1 VRGAAGRV
9 PPGRGGSG
17 AAGARS
23 DGFVLGQSETALS
36 ESTAPRPRGPA
47 APLDV
52 TRIRQDFPILQQ
64 RVRGKRLVYL
74 DNAAT
79 SQKPQ
84 SVIDAVTRFYTVE
97 NANIHRGV
105 HYLSERATNAYD
117 QVREKVARFL
127 NAGSSREI
135 IFTRGT
141 TEGINLVA
149 QSYGRSALKPGDD
162 IVITAMEHHS
172 NIVPWQLVC
181 EQTGA
186 KLKAAPINDAG
197 ELDVDGFVRLLT
209 ERTRLVSVVH
219 VSNALGTVNPVKRLI
234 ALAHE
239 RGIPVLL
246 DGAQSAPHM
255 AIDVQEL
262 DCDFFVFSGHKLFGP
277 TGVGVLF
284 GRESLLEGMPPYQG
298 GGDMIA
304 TVTLER
310 STWAQLPAKFEAGT
324 PMIAQVMGL
333 GAAVDYLSDV
343 GFDGIGGWE
352 QQLLTYATERV
363 SAIEGVRL
371 IGTARDKASIL
382 GFVLEGVHPHDVGTI
397 LDDAGVA
404 IRAGHHCAQPVMRH
418 FGIPATARASFA
430 FYNTREE
437 VDVLADSLLQV
448 QRMFH

>member
-1 VRGAAGRV
+1 MSATV
-9 PPGRGGSG
+9 PLVDPSPP
-17 AAGARS
+17 AR
-23 DGFVLGQSETALS
+23 L
-36 ESTAPRPRGPA
+36 PA

-52 TRIRQDFPILQQ
+52 ERVRQDFPLLQQ
-64 RVRGKRLVYL
+64 QVRGKPLVYL

-84 SVIDAVTRFYTVE
+84 SVIDAVTRFYTSE

-105 HYLSERATNAYD
+105 HYLSERATDAYD

-127 NAGSSREI
+127 NARSSREI

-149 QSYGRSALKPGDD
+149 QSYGRLALKAGDD

-186 KLKAAPINDAG
+186 SLRAAPFNDAG
-197 ELDVDGFVRLLT
+197 ELDVDAFERLLT
-209 ERTRLVSVVH
+209 DRTRLVSVVH

-234 ALAHE
+234 ALAHD

-246 DGAQSAPHM
+246 DGAQSAPHLGV
-255 AIDVQEL
+255 DVQEL
-262 DCDFFVFSGHKLFGP
+262 DCDFFAFSGHKLFGP

-284 GRESLLEGMPPYQG
+284 GRESLLERMPPYQG

-310 STWAQLPAKFEAGT
+310 STWAPLPAKFEAGT

-333 GAAVDYLSDV
+333 GAALDYVMDL
-343 GFDGIGGWE
+343 GFERISTWE
-352 QQLLTYATERV
+352 QQLLSYATERV
-363 SAIEGVRL
+363 IGIEGLKL
-371 IGTARDKASIL
+371 IGTAEHKASIL
-382 GFVLEGVHPHDVGTI
+382 GFTLKGVHPHDIGAI
-397 LDDAGVA
+397 LDDSGVA

-430 FYNTREE
+430 FYNTRDEA
-437 VDVLADSLLQV
+437 DILADALMQV
-448 QRMFH
+448 RRMFR